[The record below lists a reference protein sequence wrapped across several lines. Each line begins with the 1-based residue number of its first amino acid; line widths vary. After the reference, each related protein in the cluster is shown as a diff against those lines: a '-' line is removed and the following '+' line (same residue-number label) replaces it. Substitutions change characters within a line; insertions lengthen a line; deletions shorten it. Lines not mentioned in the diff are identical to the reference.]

1 MIVCLLKALEA
12 HVFAVETA
20 KGSEVLAA
28 LLVFDCILLCQFLP
42 AITFDASVA
51 VGVRQMLDCSL
62 PVGVSL
68 FANVADVG
76 V

>member
-1 MIVCLLKALEA
+1 MVVSLFKALEA
-12 HVFAVETA
+12 HVFAVKTA
-20 KGSEVLAA
+20 KGSEVLAV
-28 LLVFDCILLCQFLP
+28 LHVVDCILLSQFLST
-42 AITFDASVA
+42 ITFDASVA

-76 V
+76 I